1 MRRIGISISSLL
13 QFFFLFF
20 FSFEGVVCVFFK
32 GNRRGVPLLDRGQ
45 CVSASAKV
53 IQWFYSIPSHW
64 TLISRKREAYTCIED
79 ATVMATFTYILHLY
93 TLDYL
98 GHFE

>member
-1 MRRIGISISSLL
+1 
-13 QFFFLFF
+13 
-20 FSFEGVVCVFFK
+20 VCVFLRETGGACLYWIGGSVCLRAPK
-32 GNRRGVPLLDRGQ
+32 SSNG
-45 CVSASAKV
+45 
-53 IQWFYSIPSHW
+53 
-64 TLISRKREAYTCIED
+64 LISRKREAYTCIED

>member
-1 MRRIGISISSLL
+1 
-13 QFFFLFF
+13 
-20 FSFEGVVCVFFK
+20 VCFFK